1 MNGKKELFQF
11 DIVKVWNNQGYD
23 VLTYGSS
30 SKSLRNSNCNDGDV
44 SHCDDKRQLETLFSW
59 VMVLSQAYL

>member
-23 VLTYGSS
+23 VLTNIWL
-30 SKSLRNSNCNDGDV
+30 K
-44 SHCDDKRQLETLFSW
+44 
-59 VMVLSQAYL
+59 